1 MRTNQALESVVK
13 DLFKGQMRL
22 KQSPEV
28 EEKNEQGSSSCIVK
42 EVISQKNQAFSL
54 HCESRHCFADSC

>member
-1 MRTNQALESVVK
+1 MK

-42 EVISQKNQAFSL
+42 EVIS
-54 HCESRHCFADSC
+54 